1 MSIDCLMAK
10 QKIQLKLLLID
21 VDEKYN
27 KFFPSF
33 CFFNEEFKSGNCIV
47 DIFPDQFSF
56 HPHLMNIKKYMK
68 NLDKVMFKASSN
80 LSSTIVVLDASIK
93 NQVTTSISHIHSFN
107 KLVIKTL
114 HRAINITTAKV
125 ELFAIQYSINQA
137 VANPNVK
144 HIVVITNSLYTTRK
158 ILSSSTHLSKL
169 KVVDS
174 NNFHIHFLSFLLDLF
189 LSILFLELGD

>member
-1 MSIDCLMAK
+1 MAK

>member
-107 KLVIKTL
+107 KIVIKTL